1 MDGDPMTY
9 QPAWH
14 TKFEGRNIQ
23 RMPETGARR
32 YLYKLQP
39 PGLAPWFFAFFDDGA
54 TDGVENCVRHML
66 DAYDQ
71 AARDGKWQP

>member
-1 MDGDPMTY
+1 MSN

-14 TKFEGRNIQ
+14 AKFEGRNIQ
-23 RMPETGARR
+23 RMTETGPKR

-39 PGLAPWFFAFFDDGA
+39 PDLAPWFFAFYDDG
-54 TDGVENCVRHML
+54 TPDGVDVCVKHML

-71 AARDGKWQP
+71 AERDGKWQP